1 MLNAHAPRVR
11 HRVRTLRLFAAIGA
25 GACACALALLLG
37 AARLPFTTGAKPVRY
52 WAADR
57 DAHRVSGL
65 DVQLVVRRTLDCGWP
80 REVEARADGGV
91 WVLRSGGPSAILGD
105 RLDSFTPAG
114 DLENEMSLTFAASLA
129 LFAEHDALVVEIDE
143 TPQVA
148 ERLWRVAPD
157 GTGTVLYEADGLA
170 CVTSAGR
177 EVWLGWRT
185 GRLARIASD
194 GSRRVIAQ
202 VDHDAEWGAL
212 APGPS
217 PGMLYALDLR
227 APRRLCLLSS
237 ELALR
242 RETVL
247 GLDARSFAPVLANG
261 AATGSVWVADTS
273 GARVRRY
280 GTAGQLDFEVPVA
293 LFGPDRPLALPDGG
307 ALFAAPG
314 AILRL
319 DANGQPRP
327 GQGGFSWL
335 SDLARVP

>member
-1 MLNAHAPRVR
+1 MQHVHAPGVR

-37 AARLPFTTGAKPVRY
+37 AARLPFATGPKPVRY

-65 DVQLVVRRTLDCGWP
+65 DAQLVVRRTLDCGWP
-80 REVEARADGGV
+80 REVAARADGGV
-91 WVLRSGGPSAILGD
+91 WVLRSGGPTSILGD

-114 DLENEMSLTFAASLA
+114 DLENEMSLGAATSLA
-129 LFAEHDALVVEIDE
+129 LCAEHDALVVEIDD
-143 TPQVA
+143 TPQAA
-148 ERLWRVAPD
+148 ERVWRVAPD
-157 GTGTVLYEADGLA
+157 GTGTVLYAADGLA
-170 CVTSAGR
+170 CVASAGR

-194 GSRRVIAQ
+194 GSGRVIAKA
-202 VDHDAEWGAL
+202 DHDAEWGAL

-227 APRRLCLLSS
+227 APRRLCLLSK
-237 ELALR
+237 ELELR
-242 RETVL
+242 RETLL
-247 GLDARSFAPVLANG
+247 GFDARALAPIVANG
-261 AATGSVWVADTS
+261 AATGGVWIADTS

-280 GTAGQLDFEVPVA
+280 GPAGLLDFEVPVA

-319 DANGQPRP
+319 DANGAPLP